1 MRALQLLP
9 ALLLSASVTAAASPT
24 STPSTRTPSTLSTQE
39 RTQARITRIEFRP
52 ATVEEGGGI
61 HISLLGSGRCTYTID
76 YGDGQS
82 EKRTDDLPAHLRHNY
97 AAGAAYDVVATPDPP
112 CEGVA
117 RARIDIRAIERG
129 IWRIH
134 VELASATAP
143 EIVVLLDGKGTCA
156 VVIDFGDGQ
165 SEKHD
170 VTLPAK
176 VPHKYLK
183 AGAYDIVAKA
193 QQPCSGEGRARIEIK
208 QPPAPAP

>member
-1 MRALQLLP
+1 MLI
-9 ALLLSASVTAAASPT
+9 ALLGAAGAA
-24 STPSTRTPSTLSTQE
+24 RTPTTLDAQDSP
-39 RTQARITRIEFRP
+39 QARITRIEFRP

-82 EKRTDDLPAHLRHNY
+82 EKRTDALPAHMRHNY
-97 AAGAAYDVVATPDPP
+97 AADRAYDVVATPEAP

-129 IWRIH
+129 IWRIN

-143 EIVVLLDGKGTCA
+143 EIVVTIDGKGTCA

-183 AGAYDIVAKA
+183 AGTYDIVAKA

-208 QPPAPAP
+208 QPPAAAR